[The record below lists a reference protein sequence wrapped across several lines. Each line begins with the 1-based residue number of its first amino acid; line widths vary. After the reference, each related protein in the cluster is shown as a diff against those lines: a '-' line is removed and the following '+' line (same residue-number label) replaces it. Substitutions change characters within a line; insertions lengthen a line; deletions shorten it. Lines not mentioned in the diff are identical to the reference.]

1 MTKTPTLS
9 ACIKAVVSSTPYPSR
24 YQSGTAAETL
34 LFDLG
39 VVDDISAAHFIQ
51 GIKNAI
57 LPSQI
62 DNSDIDSAAGT
73 TVQACGM
80 SVQKNA
86 F

>member
-1 MTKTPTLS
+1 MAKTPTLA

-24 YQSGTAAETL
+24 YQSGAAAETL

-39 VVDDISAAHFIQ
+39 VVDDISTAHFIQ

-57 LPSQI
+57 RPSQI
-62 DNSDIDSAAGT
+62 DNSNIDSAGDT
-73 TVQACGM
+73 TVQACGI